1 MTMQENQLLESLK
14 HMQEMLDESTTV
26 CLCNPETLK
35 FIKEQIDIPSNV
47 VFIEEKYVE
56 VDELL
61 VIKDKQMKKDLLRV
75 HRERS
80 KG

>member
-1 MTMQENQLLESLK
+1 MQEKQLFESLK
-14 HMQEMLDESTTV
+14 HAQEKIDESMEV

-35 FIKEQIDIPSNV
+35 AIKKRMDIPPNV

-56 VDELL
+56 MSKILI
-61 VIKDKQMKKDLLRV
+61 IKDKQMKKDLMKAY
-75 HRERS
+75 RERN